1 MFNPGCFRSQPLRG
15 MAFRG
20 YAPPNPAVHF
30 WPPKS
35 EPKRRQPLSGWTPA
49 FAQSVSIGGET
60 QLPLKFQM
68 YFVIGALHIR
78 LRLSALESM
87 AVSFLLTRACAFQQ
101 MQMVRHRKQMVL
113 SL

>member
-1 MFNPGCFRSQPLRG
+1 MRPQTPQFTFGRPKVNRKGAS
-15 MAFRG
+15 
-20 YAPPNPAVHF
+20 PP
-30 WPPKS
+30 
-35 EPKRRQPLSGWTPA
+35 SGWTPA

-60 QLPLKFQM
+60 QSPLKFQM